1 MEVKALPFRVKS
13 DSLPDHAEVNH
24 QSEAGIRAESE
35 VNQISHTAAN
45 REARPELV
53 V

>member
-1 MEVKALPFRVKS
+1 MVVKIHPFWVKS
-13 DSLPDHAEVNH
+13 DSLSDHAEVNH

-45 REARPELV
+45 REILW
-53 V
+53 